1 VASTY
6 LCDEKTMWR
15 DVGRIFTSFGCNAP
29 ICDDGSNLEMASCH
43 FDRLDLALIGLALI
57 DLALIDLA
65 LSRGLIAN
73 SENSHAC
80 DFRHVAARAADFP
93 VNFFGPLE

>member
-1 VASTY
+1 MASTY
-6 LCDEKTMWR
+6 MCDEKTMWR
-15 DVGRIFTSFGCNAP
+15 DAPRIFTSFGCNAP

-43 FDRLDLALIGLALI
+43 FDRL

-93 VNFFGPLE
+93 VNFFAPLE